1 MAAETWGTSSARAN
15 AGQLPGGGTE
25 TAGPAAQPVLGSQ
38 SSRAGLLADQRAP
51 FPAGIGTPERGGRC
65 PRGPGTAS
73 PEARAKCVARTEIQ
87 WPQSTHLQGP
97 SRGHPGRPWN
107 CGPSCGACAHHPG
120 ASSVPEPIPIESREE
135 SWPITERRTW
145 GCDFVSPRRRRVVRL
160 RRGVRV

>member
-51 FPAGIGTPERGGRC
+51 FPAGIGTPGRGGRC

-73 PEARAKCVARTEIQ
+73 PEARAKCVARTEVQ

-97 SRGHPGRPWN
+97 SRGHPAETVELR
-107 CGPSCGACAHHPG
+107 SFL
-120 ASSVPEPIPIESREE
+120 R
-135 SWPITERRTW
+135 
-145 GCDFVSPRRRRVVRL
+145 RL
-160 RRGVRV
+160 RTPSWRALGARTNTNRKPGGELANHRAPNLGV